1 MGDTG
6 PGSHG
11 EADTCD
17 KPCPGENGVA
27 CGGKK
32 VSSVYVIP
40 VEHTYVGCFEDKKG
54 DRDLLLVPKVV
65 SSYLTPAACA
75 AYCSSVEGATY
86 IGVQS
91 GRKCFC
97 GDSFGKH
104 GQSTLCSEPCYGD
117 EDQVCGA
124 HNVNS

>member
-1 MGDTG
+1 QQ
-6 PGSHG
+6 
-11 EADTCD
+11 
-17 KPCPGENGVA
+17 
-27 CGGKK
+27 
-32 VSSVYVIP
+32 
-40 VEHTYVGCFEDKKG
+40 
-54 DRDLLLVPKVV
+54 VV

-97 GDSFGKH
+97 GDSFGKY
-104 GQSTLCSEPCYGD
+104 GPSTLCSEPCYGD

-124 HNVNS
+124 QNVNSVYALLPEDEADRTTLNA